1 MSQTAARY
9 RLVEPELVE
18 PEDDAAVPACAFLP
32 LQLASVAEAT
42 GGLIANG
49 LAVRAASPLTDE
61 TGALR
66 REIAPLALAY
76 EAALLASL
84 TPEEVRTLRRLL
96 TRIESAALKLSGRI

>member
-1 MSQTAARY
+1 MSQMAARY
-9 RLVEPELVE
+9 RIVETDEE
-18 PEDDAAVPACAFLP
+18 AAVPARAFLP
-32 LQLASVAEAT
+32 LQLAAVADAT

-49 LAVRAASPLTDE
+49 LAVRAASPLTDD

-84 TPEEVRTLRRLL
+84 TPDEVRTLRRLL
-96 TRIESAALKLSGRI
+96 TRIETAALKLSGRA